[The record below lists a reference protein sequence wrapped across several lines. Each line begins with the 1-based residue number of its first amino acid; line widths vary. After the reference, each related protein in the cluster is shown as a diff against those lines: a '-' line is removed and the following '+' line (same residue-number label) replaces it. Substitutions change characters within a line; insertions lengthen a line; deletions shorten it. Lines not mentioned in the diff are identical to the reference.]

1 MEHANSINPIDDN
14 DQLRNEISLI
24 TGNNLKFGLSAA
36 GYLDPDVFHFF
47 QDNKINLIS
56 GYGMTEATGGI
67 TMTPTDDYQPDSV
80 GKPLPGIDT
89 KLAEDGELLIKG
101 PYVSSYYFS
110 KTNNST
116 LVNGWFHTGDIFKEK
131 NGHLYIIDRKKEIY
145 KNTRGQTISPQKIE
159 NMFQDFDGV
168 SCAFLVGDGLEF
180 NTLLIYPEYD
190 TLPIEFSNDNVSSI
204 REYYSSLVQSVN
216 SFLSPYERVINFAI
230 IKRAFINDEE
240 LTQKGTFKRKVI
252 IKNFDTIIS
261 PMYQKNYVTLS
272 YNKFQIYIPNWLLRE
287 KGISK
292 NDIHWDGSLLSIRNN
307 EKNIKIQWTED
318 SLVIG
323 DFTYNTIDNII
334 DLQTILICPQ
344 LWLGNNSFTDFIGKS
359 VFRITR
365 FEHSNSIKLQFPFSK
380 NNSSKFSKDLD
391 EFESAVDLFELHK
404 STAQL
409 YNGDLNGLIAYSS
422 LLRSNR
428 AELKKIAFDI
438 LLSFRQHENVS
449 VRLKEM
455 ETILPELSGEL
466 FYELLYDTF
475 KKYHNEKLNNEFSIN
490 IDLLNNE
497 HFKTILSQLGQF
509 RKDLKS
515 IDKVQL
521 AFIQILL
528 PIIADYGIKHPAKYL
543 WARSELYWWQRNRK
557 LHTEIIT
564 NG

>member
-89 KLAEDGELLIKG
+89 ELAEDGELLIKG

-230 IKRAFINDEE
+230 IKRAFVNEKE

-292 NDIHWDGSLLSIRNN
+292 NDIHWDGSILSIRNN

-449 VRLKEM
+449 VRLKVM

-543 WARSELYWWQRNRK
+543 WARSELYWWRDIWM
-557 LHTEIIT
+557 H
-564 NG
+564 